1 MSSFGHNRLDISV
14 ELLYYLIDNDLLI
27 NSYCTEVKYKFLSI
41 SKNKTKDENYWAN
54 DLKEKCKTADIIFL
68 ALGRANFLKKE
79 DITANLMKIRE
90 IRECQITEIGS
101 RSN

>member
-1 MSSFGHNRLDISV
+1 MNVLQKESKIHKPLVRLSWG
-14 ELLYYLIDNDLLI
+14 
-27 NSYCTEVKYKFLSI
+27 SQ
-41 SKNKTKDENYWAN
+41 
-54 DLKEKCKTADIIFL
+54 
-68 ALGRANFLKKE
+68 KE